1 MRTGNPQD
9 TLEKLIDV
17 NSPIIYI
24 HDYDF
29 IRTDILIDSVKL
41 NNKTKIKEWNPATG
55 STQYASKEESPKK
68 FFRKIATGG
77 GNAVSLEDFLRKE
90 LEFEGST
97 EERFL
102 VLRNVHGFLNDEKIV
117 TALQLIAQRRLE
129 EENYNTTIFIVS
141 SVLNIP
147 EELNEFISVFEIDLP
162 SEDEIEEIIQEHLDV
177 NKCHKRLS
185 EKDRQELMP
194 SLKGLTRFQVD
205 RMIDMAMSVNG
216 TLERTDTELIL
227 RQKKTVVKKSGILEL
242 VDSPM
247 RIDDIGGLEIL
258 KEYLQK
264 KENTLKNL
272 EEAKTYGVKVPKG
285 IFLVGMP
292 GCGKSLCAKA
302 AATLFNAPLLQLDMG
317 RLQAKYVGESEA
329 NLRKAIKTAEAV
341 APCVL
346 WIDEIEKGFATGDG
360 KNDVVM
366 RMFATFLSWLQDK
379 QSSVYVIATANNAD
393 NLPPELKRK
402 GRFDEIFC
410 VDLPNEKEREA
421 IFEIHIKRVK
431 KSPKVKCDFT
441 AEDYKKLAEM
451 TGKKKPAK
459 RTSPPK
465 DFSEYNGDVS
475 EYNGADIESVVNEVA
490 EIAFNKSGDARGKI
504 TLTDFEDVLN
514 NTKPISETCKEQIE
528 KMRKVFNG
536 CKFKSASS
544 E

>member
-1 MRTGNPQD
+1 MKQSRTQD

-41 NNKTKIKEWNPATG
+41 NDKTKIKEWNPATG
-55 STQYASKEESPKK
+55 ITQYASKEKSPKK
-68 FFRKIATGG
+68 FFRKIASGG

-141 SVLNIP
+141 SVLNVP
-147 EELNEFISVFEIDLP
+147 AELNEFISVFEIDLP
-162 SEDEIEEIIQEHLDV
+162 TEDEIEEIIQEHLDA
-177 NKCHKRLS
+177 NKCHKCLS

-216 TLERTDTELIL
+216 TLESTDTELIL

-247 RIDDIGGLEIL
+247 KINDIGGLEIL
-258 KEYLQK
+258 KEYLRK

-302 AATLFNAPLLQLDMG
+302 AAALFNAPLLQLDMG

-410 VDLPNEKEREA
+410 VDLPNEKEREE
-421 IFEIHIKRVK
+421 IFRIHIERVK
-431 KSPKVKCDFT
+431 KSKAKCDFT
-441 AEDYKKLAEM
+441 DEDYKKLASM
-451 TGKKKPAK
+451 TGKNTGKKVAK
-459 RTSPPK
+459 QNSDP
-465 DFSEYNGDVS
+465 

-490 EIAFNKSGDARGKI
+490 EFAFNKDGDDKGKI
-504 TLTDFEDVLN
+504 TFADFENVLKI
-514 NTKPISETCKEQIE
+514 TKPISETCREQIE
-528 KMRKVFNG
+528 KMREVFDK
-536 CKFKSASS
+536 CKFKSASRK
-544 E
+544 